1 MEDIFLTASTTVTIL
16 TLAAGILLSLKSIL
30 SFFSGLKYSEFDNV
44 LAQFF
49 IVTIYVQ
56 FALELINFFGST
68 HTYEE
73 SFEAIEHIALITV
86 ATAAAQVG
94 RMISLK
100 SGDDVVKF
108 RFRTIFY
115 GISTLLLVYSYLL

>member
-1 MEDIFLTASTTVTIL
+1 MEEIFLTARMTVTIL
-16 TLAAGILLSLKSIL
+16 TLAAGAILSLKSIL

-49 IVTIYVQ
+49 IVAVYIQ

-86 ATAAAQVG
+86 ATACAQVG
-94 RMISLK
+94 RMISIK
-100 SGDDVVKF
+100 SDDDLVKF

-115 GISTLLLVYSYLL
+115 GTATLLLLYSYVL